1 MAEKHI
7 GLIANL
13 DKDGAV
19 DLLAKL
25 TRDLSTSGQT
35 VHLHNESAAALE
47 AIGIAAD
54 NPPLNLSALADISD
68 LLIVLGG
75 DGTLLNIA
83 AQLREKAKPLAAVNT
98 GTLGFLSCVT
108 SDETDRLVEA
118 IKDSSYEISR
128 RRILSAEVTH
138 GDHPVETYTALNEL
152 VIGRGSTSRTTHV
165 EARVDGEFVNHYTGD
180 GLIVATPTGSTAY
193 SMSAGGPIV
202 HPGAPVML
210 ITPVCP
216 HTLANRAIVVS
227 DSSEIELLIADQRDP
242 LYLTADGRGIAEID
256 QQVHIKITRARFELS
271 LVSLNGDSFFN
282 VLKGKLGWYGSSVK
296 KGS

>member
-13 DKDGAV
+13 DKAGAV
-19 DLLAKL
+19 ELLAKL
-25 TRDLSTSGQT
+25 MRDLSATGQT
-35 VHLHNESAAALE
+35 VHFHRESAAALS
-47 AIGIAAD
+47 AAGVEVE
-54 NPPLNLSALADISD
+54 NPPLDLPMLAEVSD

-98 GTLGFLSCVT
+98 GTLGFLTCVT
-108 SDETDRLVEA
+108 SDETGRLVEA
-118 IKDSSYEISR
+118 IKDSSYEISP
-128 RRILSAEVTH
+128 RRILSAEVRH
-138 GDHPVETYTALNEL
+138 GSHPAESFTALNEL
-152 VIGRGSTSRTTHV
+152 VIGRGMTSRTIHV
-165 EARVDGEFVNHYTGD
+165 EARVDGEFVNHYSGD

-242 LYLTADGRGIAEID
+242 LYLTADGKGIAEVD
-256 QQVHIKITRARFELS
+256 KEVHIKISRARFELP

-282 VLKGKLGWYGSSVK
+282 VLKGKLGWYGSAVK
-296 KGS
+296 KGG

>member
-19 DLLAKL
+19 ELLAKL
-25 TRDLSTSGQT
+25 MRDLRASGQT
-35 VHLHNESAAALE
+35 VHFHKEAAEALD
-47 AIGIAAD
+47 AAGIEIE
-54 NPPLNLSALADISD
+54 NPPLELGKLAEISD

-108 SDETDRLVEA
+108 SDETGRLVEA
-118 IKDSSYEISR
+118 IKDSSFEISR
-128 RRILSAEVTH
+128 RRILTAELRH
-138 GDHPVETYTALNEL
+138 GDHPVEIYTALNEL
-152 VIGRGSTSRTTHV
+152 VVGRGTTSRTIHV
-165 EARVDGEFVNHYTGD
+165 EARVDGEFVNHYSGD

-202 HPGAPVML
+202 HPASPVML

-242 LYLTADGRGIAEID
+242 LYLTADGRGIAEVD
-256 QQVHIKITRARFELS
+256 QEVHIKITRAQFELP
-271 LVSLNGDSFFN
+271 LVSLNGDSFFS
-282 VLKGKLGWYGSSVK
+282 VLKGKLGWYGSAVK
-296 KGS
+296 KSG

>member
-13 DKDGAV
+13 DKHGAV
-19 DLLAKL
+19 ELLAKL
-25 TRDLSTSGQT
+25 MRDLSASGQT
-35 VHLHNESAAALE
+35 VHFHSEAAAALSE
-47 AIGIAAD
+47 AGIAVD
-54 NPPLNLSALADISD
+54 NPPLDLAELAQVSD

-83 AQLREKAKPLAAVNT
+83 AQLRERVKPLAAVNT

-118 IKDSSYEISR
+118 IKESSYEISH
-128 RRILSAEVTH
+128 RRILSAELKR
-138 GDHPVETYTALNEL
+138 GGHPVETYTALNEL
-152 VIGRGSTSRTTHV
+152 VIGRGTTSRTIHV
-165 EARVDGEFVNHYTGD
+165 EARVDGEFVNYYSGD

-202 HPGAPVML
+202 HPAAPVML

-216 HTLANRAIVVS
+216 HTLANRSIVVC
-227 DSSEIELLIADQRDP
+227 DSSEIELIIADQRDP
-242 LYLTADGRGIAEID
+242 LYLTADGQAIAE
-256 QQVHIKITRARFELS
+256 VEKEVRIKITRAEFELP

-282 VLKGKLGWYGSSVK
+282 VLKGKLGWYGSAVRK
-296 KGS
+296 DG